1 VASRR
6 GLLPFQ
12 ARPAG
17 VAPAPWRRTPTSG
30 ILIPL
35 GLAAA
40 GLGVGVLAGI
50 DPKLAIAAVVGL
62 SFAGLVVANITVGL
76 CLFVVISF
84 LEVLGNVGGSIGVTK
99 AFGLLLVASWFAA
112 VSTQNEAENDFVS
125 VHPSVTY
132 LLAIFVAWSTLSM
145 VWAEHSS
152 AALNASFRYLQD
164 LLLFLIVFTAIRK
177 REHAVWMTSAFV
189 AGATIAAV
197 FAIIYH
203 PNPGEYDVARASGT
217 VGDPNELA
225 AVLVAGI
232 ILAGILVVLLK
243 RSPLLRLGAAGA
255 ALLCALGLF
264 ITFSRGGLVALGC
277 AMIASVFVAGR
288 WRPVLVTAMT
298 SVAVLGVAYFALFA
312 PQESRDRITKLDG
325 GTGRTDI
332 WRIGG
337 RMVSAHPVRGVGSGN
352 FALVSGHY
360 LLRKPG
366 YVRRDFFIREPK
378 VAHNMYLHV
387 LAELGV
393 VGLTLFAAMLAFALS
408 CAFKAARRF
417 ADAGDRDMELLTRG
431 LILALIG
438 ILAADF
444 FLSGQYSKQLWLLLG
459 LAPALLAVSKT
470 RARRQALGSF

>member
-1 VASRR
+1 MASLR

-12 ARPAG
+12 PRPAG
-17 VAPAPWRRTPTSG
+17 VAPAPWRSAPASA
-30 ILIPL
+30 LVIPL
-35 GLAAA
+35 GLALVSLA
-40 GLGVGVLAGI
+40 VGVLAGV
-50 DPKLAIAAVVGL
+50 DPKLAIAAAVGL
-62 SFAGLVVANITVGL
+62 GFAGLVVANITVGL
-76 CLFVVISF
+76 CLFVAISF

-112 VSTQNEAENDFVS
+112 VSTQNEAENDFIS
-125 VHPSVTY
+125 VHPTMTY
-132 LLAIFVAWSTLSM
+132 LLAIFVAWSTLSLL
-145 VWAEHSS
+145 WAFSGS
-152 AALNASFRYLQD
+152 AVINASFRYFQD
-164 LLLFLIVFTAIRK
+164 LLLFLIVFTAVRR

-189 AGATIAAV
+189 GGATIAAI

-203 PNPGEYDVARASGT
+203 PDPGEYDVARASGT

-232 ILAGILVVLLK
+232 ILAGVLIVLLK
-243 RSPLLRLGAAGA
+243 RSPLLRLAAGA
-255 ALLCALGLF
+255 AAVICALGLF

-277 AMIASVFVAGR
+277 AMVASIFIAGR
-288 WRPVLVTAMT
+288 WRPVIVTTML
-298 SVAVLGVAYFALFA
+298 SVALLGVAYFALFA
-312 PQESRDRITKLDG
+312 PQESRDRITKIDG

-337 RMVSAHPVRGVGSGN
+337 RMVSAHPIRGVGSGN
-352 FALVSGHY
+352 FQLVSGHY

-366 YVRRDFFIREPK
+366 AVRADFFIDKPK

-387 LAELGV
+387 LAELGI
-393 VGLTLFAAMLAFALS
+393 VGLSLFGAMLAFAFA

-417 ADAGDRDMELLTRG
+417 ANAGDRDMELLTRG

-438 ILAADF
+438 LLSADF
-444 FLSGQYSKQLWLLLG
+444 FLSGQFSKQLWLLLG
-459 LAPALLAVSKT
+459 LAPALLAISKT